1 MTSGSRKK
9 RLKKVVRAA
18 EALFG
23 QPVERVSAPGGD
35 GRASYK
41 IHFKDQSVFATLRPN
56 FRRTHLEAHVLRRLQ
71 PVCGLVPRCLGIE
84 DDVLFQSD
92 VGGNRLNLAVPEAD
106 AGKRADLAAEAVRS
120 IFAIQAAARQTDLN
134 QHMPRLGNSPEW
146 IAHFVEG
153 AEALHPFCDQPG
165 GPLDAQ
171 SLCDRLTYAKGQF
184 VKWDCRSGNAAIG
197 QDGVLRW
204 FDFEYSGL
212 RHGAEDLAWL
222 LGDEAWPLAP
232 DTMLEIVRAEFD
244 PTCGYEIED
253 YIDYLSHYLAF
264 HRAQR
269 VKLIVRE
276 ANRRGWQSKADIRAY
291 DDAGVHPE
299 FGAQVCRV
307 GAFFAARS
315 PLTAGLSRDFE
326 QVQNM
331 FAGLLLASLQD
342 RSA

>member
-1 MTSGSRKK
+1 M
-9 RLKKVVRAA
+9 
-18 EALFG
+18 
-23 QPVERVSAPGGD
+23 
-35 GRASYK
+35 
-41 IHFKDQSVFATLRPN
+41 
-56 FRRTHLEAHVLRRLQ
+56 
-71 PVCGLVPRCLGIE
+71 
-84 DDVLFQSD
+84 
-92 VGGNRLNLAVPEAD
+92 
-106 AGKRADLAAEAVRS
+106 
-120 IFAIQAAARQTDLN
+120 
-134 QHMPRLGNSPEW
+134 
-146 IAHFVEG
+146 
-153 AEALHPFCDQPG
+153 
-165 GPLDAQ
+165 
-171 SLCDRLTYAKGQF
+171 
-184 VKWDCRSGNAAIG
+184 KWDCRSGNAAIG

-253 YIDYLSHYLAF
+253 YIDYLSLYLAF
-264 HRAQR
+264 HCAQR

-276 ANRRGWQSKADIRAY
+276 ANRRGWQSKTDIRSY

-307 GAFFAARS
+307 GAYFAARS